1 MSLRSARV
9 RVVTGAISAV
19 VAGALALSPS
29 PASAAK
35 SDGYVRGY
43 DSYKGDWSDEGTLQF
58 DADATYDNNNAV
70 CLWQKI
76 LWAEGADETDGSN
89 FDASDVDGQF
99 GPNTLGATENLQA
112 HWNLGV
118 DGVVGGDTFGRA
130 DDELKVTGGSE
141 DRGEQLNMTYYGDV
155 HSFSVVRNS
164 EGKYAFRDGDDIWRI
179 AGYGYRTCS

>member
-19 VAGALALSPS
+19 VAGTLALSAS

-43 DSYKGDWSDEGTLQF
+43 DAYKGDWGDEGELQF
-58 DADATYDNNNAV
+58 DAGAWYDDNNAV

-99 GPNTLGATENLQA
+99 GPNTRGATENLQD

-118 DGVVGGDTFGRA
+118 DGVVGGGTFGRA
-130 DDELKVTGGSE
+130 DDKLKVTGGSE
-141 DRGEQLNMTYYGDV
+141 ARGEQLNMTYYGDL

-164 EGKYAFRDGDDIWRI
+164 EGKYSFRDGDDIWRI
-179 AGYGYRTCS
+179 AGDGYRTCS